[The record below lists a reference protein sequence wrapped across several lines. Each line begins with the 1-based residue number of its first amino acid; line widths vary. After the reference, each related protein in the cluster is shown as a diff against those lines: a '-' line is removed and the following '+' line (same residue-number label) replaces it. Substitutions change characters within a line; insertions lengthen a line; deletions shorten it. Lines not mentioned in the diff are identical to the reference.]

1 MGPHPGPALGGQ
13 RERLYPPLPFLVSP
27 SLVALFLSSTSLP
40 FLTVHHH
47 THHICH
53 NLPCSLPPDTQAGSG
68 RDSPIIREFS
78 PSTPNGTRMQE
89 FYIRSPQHYPLC
101 TAQARPLPSSLCL
114 TSILTLLPV
123 TYPPPRHGPPLLG
136 SYRLSPPPLLLATLL
151 TLFPPASTPRNPAN
165 TPPLMI
171 RLASRPRSSHGK
183 LSSTLQTCPTLNP
196 SRCSLNGN
204 PSSTSLGRS

>member
-1 MGPHPGPALGGQ
+1 MRLSALKFHPPECHFDCSNGAVGTLTLGMGPHPGPALGGQ

-136 SYRLSPPPLLLATLL
+136 SYRLSPPPLLLADL
-151 TLFPPASTPRNPAN
+151 TD
-165 TPPLMI
+165 PL
-171 RLASRPRSSHGK
+171 
-183 LSSTLQTCPTLNP
+183 
-196 SRCSLNGN
+196 
-204 PSSTSLGRS
+204 PSSFHTKKPCEYTSSDDTAREPPPKQSW